1 MSVTVSVGFSCK
13 HTFVQACSVFR
24 VSQFGEIM
32 TNHSPSVTASRL
44 AIEPLTR
51 TVFAAYGDVIEIS
64 GAHHYPIN
72 QGYAERFHD
81 LAHIDTSTEA
91 GETIVSVFRGKPRPR
106 PIEIGFVER
115 HPLGSQ
121 AFYPLQDRDWL
132 IVVGASDSV
141 PSAATLRAFRATGR
155 QGINYARNVWHYPLL
170 VLDQESDFL
179 IIDRKGPGNN
189 LEEVELPEPAV
200 LEF

>member
-1 MSVTVSVGFSCK
+1 
-13 HTFVQACSVFR
+13 
-24 VSQFGEIM
+24 M
-32 TNHSPSVTASRL
+32 TKTL
-44 AIEPLTR
+44 TIEPLSR
-51 TVFAAYGDVIEIS
+51 AAFARFGDVIEMD

-81 LAHIDTSTEA
+81 LARIDTETEG
-91 GETIVSVFRGKPRPR
+91 GETIVSFARGKPRPL

-121 AFYPLQDRDWL
+121 AFYPLMDRDWL
-132 IVVGASDSV
+132 IVVAEPALPPSV
-141 PSAATLRAFRATGR
+141 QTLRAFRASGR

-170 VLDQESDFL
+170 VLEAQSDFL

-189 LEEVELPEPAV
+189 LEEVKLSAPAF
-200 LEF
+200 LMP

>member
-1 MSVTVSVGFSCK
+1 
-13 HTFVQACSVFR
+13 
-24 VSQFGEIM
+24 M
-32 TNHSPSVTASRL
+32 TKSSRNVIASRL
-44 AIEPLTR
+44 TVDPLTR
-51 TVFAAYGDVIEIS
+51 SGFVRFGEVIEAAD
-64 GAHHYPIN
+64 AHHYPIN

-81 LAHIDTSTEA
+81 LARIDTLAEG
-91 GETIVSVFRGKPRPR
+91 GETIVSLFHGKPRPQ

-132 IVVGASDSV
+132 IVVAEADAR
-141 PSAATLRAFRATGR
+141 PSIATLRAFRATGR
-155 QGINYARNVWHYPLL
+155 QGVNYARNVWHYPLL

-189 LEEVELPEPAV
+189 LEEVALPLPAFLV
-200 LEF
+200 P

>member
-1 MSVTVSVGFSCK
+1 MPK
-13 HTFVQACSVFR
+13 K
-24 VSQFGEIM
+24 
-32 TNHSPSVTASRL
+32 L

-51 TVFAAYGDVIEIS
+51 EAFAPFGEVIETE

-72 QGYAERFHD
+72 QGFAERFHD
-81 LAHIDTSTEA
+81 LARMDTGAEN
-91 GETIVSVFRGKPRPR
+91 GETIISLFRGKPRPL

-132 IVVGASDSV
+132 IVVARSETP
-141 PSAATLRAFRATGR
+141 PSAGTLRAFRASGR

-170 VLDQESDFL
+170 VLERESDFL
-179 IIDRKGPGNN
+179 IVDRKGPGNN
-189 LEEVELPEPAV
+189 LEEVNLPEPAF
-200 LEF
+200 LEP

>member
-1 MSVTVSVGFSCK
+1 M
-13 HTFVQACSVFR
+13 
-24 VSQFGEIM
+24 
-32 TNHSPSVTASRL
+32 ASRL
-44 AIEPLTR
+44 TIAPLTR
-51 TVFAAYGDVIEIS
+51 DGFARFGDVIEMT

-81 LAHIDTSTEA
+81 LARIDTQTEG
-91 GETIVSVFRGKPRPR
+91 GETIVSVFHGRPRPR

-132 IVVGASDSV
+132 IVVAEADV
-141 PSAATLRAFRATGR
+141 APSIATLHAFRATGR

-170 VLDQESDFL
+170 VLDEVSDFL

-189 LEEVELPEPAV
+189 LEEVALPEPAF
-200 LEF
+200 LEL

>member
-1 MSVTVSVGFSCK
+1 
-13 HTFVQACSVFR
+13 
-24 VSQFGEIM
+24 M
-32 TNHSPSVTASRL
+32 TSDSRSANPFFL
-44 AIEPLTR
+44 EVEPLTR
-51 TVFAAYGDVIEIS
+51 AGFARFGEVIEMAK
-64 GAHHYPIN
+64 AHHYAIN

-81 LAHIDTSTEA
+81 LARIDTLSEN
-91 GETIVSVFRGKPRPR
+91 GETIVSLFRGKPRSL

-132 IVVGASDSV
+132 IVVAETGLPPTAG
-141 PSAATLRAFRATGR
+141 TLRAFRATGR

-170 VLDQESDFL
+170 VLGGEGDFL

-189 LEEVELPEPAV
+189 LEEAELPHPAF
-200 LEF
+200 LSL